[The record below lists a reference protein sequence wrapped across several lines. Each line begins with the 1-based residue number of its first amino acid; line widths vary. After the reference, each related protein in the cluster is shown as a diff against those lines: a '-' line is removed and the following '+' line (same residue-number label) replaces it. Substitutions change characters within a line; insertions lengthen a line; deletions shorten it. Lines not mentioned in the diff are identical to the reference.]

1 MKVLFATDGS
11 KEDQQAR
18 VFVTTARWSP
28 GTEIELFGVMRQVG
42 LAVTGDLVER
52 NIRDFEHELD
62 YLAISLPQRDCTVR
76 WRTAVGLPA
85 EEIAA
90 RARAIEAD
98 LIVVGSRGRGP
109 LATSILGSVS
119 AGVIDRAPCP
129 VLVAR
134 RGEVKRIVLAD
145 DGSVGAATA
154 AALLD
159 EWPIFSEAS
168 LQVVSVVDV
177 GRPLSATGEAPM
189 VFAAGERLYAES
201 LEEERERARGTVAA
215 RAKALKLRPQ
225 RIKTSVREGDA
236 ADEIVGAAR
245 DFAADLIVVG
255 SRGQTGL
262 ARFFAGS
269 VARRVL
275 LGAKCSVL
283 IARGSAQVVRDDD
296 RMEPLGVLV
305 HGATWSAPTP

>member
-18 VFVTTARWSP
+18 DFVASARWAA
-28 GTEIELFGVMRQVG
+28 GTEIELFGVMRPVG
-42 LAVTGDLVER
+42 LAVTGDLVDR
-52 NIRDFEHELD
+52 NVRDFEHELD
-62 YLAISLPQRDCTVR
+62 HLAISLPQRDCTVT
-76 WRTAVGLPA
+76 WRTAVGEPA
-85 EEIAA
+85 DEIAA

-134 RGEVKRIVLAD
+134 KGEVKRIVLAD

-159 EWPIFSEAS
+159 QWPIFGDTS
-168 LQVVSVVDV
+168 LQVVTVVDV
-177 GRPLSATGEAPM
+177 GRPLLATGEAPM
-189 VFAAGERLYAES
+189 VFAAGERLYLES
-201 LEEERERARGTVAA
+201 LEDERARARGTVTA
-215 RAKALKLRPQ
+215 RAKGFKSRP
-225 RIKTSVREGDA
+225 RAIKTSVREGDA
-236 ADEIVGAAR
+236 ADQILSAAN

-255 SRGQTGL
+255 SRCQTGL

-269 VARRVL
+269 GAGGPARREM
-275 LGAKCSVL
+275 LGADRAGL
-283 IARGSAQVVRDDD
+283 RPGGARS
-296 RMEPLGVLV
+296 
-305 HGATWSAPTP
+305 

>member
-1 MKVLFATDGS
+1 MQVLFATDGS
-11 KEDQQAR
+11 KEDQHAR
-18 VFVTTARWSP
+18 DFVASARWAA
-28 GTEIELFGVMRQVG
+28 GTQIELFGVIRPVG
-42 LAVTGDLVER
+42 LAVSGDLIDR
-52 NIRDFEHELD
+52 NARDFAQELD
-62 YLAISLPQRDCTVR
+62 QLARSLPQRDCTV
-76 WRTAVGLPA
+76 TCHSLIGAPA
-85 EEIAA
+85 AEIAA

-134 RGEVKRIVLAD
+134 TDGMDRILFAD

-154 AALLD
+154 AALLED
-159 EWPIFSEAS
+159 WPIFAAAA
-168 LQVVSVVDV
+168 LQVVSVVDI
-177 GRPLSATGEAPM
+177 GRPLATSGAAPM
-189 VFAAGERLYAES
+189 VDVADQHLYYDSLQQER
-201 LEEERERARGTVAA
+201 RRAQTTVATRAKGLRSSA
-215 RAKALKLRPQ
+215 RA
-225 RIKTSVREGDA
+225 ITTSVREGA
-236 ADEIVGAAR
+236 AAEQIFAAAH

-269 VARRVL
+269 VARQVL

-283 IARGSAQVVRDDD
+283 IARGSAKVVRDAD
-296 RMEPLGVLV
+296 RIERLGVPALS
-305 HGATWSAPTP
+305 GPRSAPTP